1 MWLISY
7 RFVCGSLSILH
18 AGLWGT
24 ILRNMQALT
33 QIPHLSFRFAL
44 PSCWNGK
51 SVAYL
56 LKVLREGEEGFFFS
70 PEQPWII
77 YYTVENSPG
86 VWSHIVPRSFS
97 NLNAQFLREKEN
109 KKAHNSHVPF
119 KHARKHIQMHGH
131 HSYWPQ
137 ILFNLS
143 DLFGAEST

>member
-1 MWLISY
+1 MANLLPFRLRIFIY
-7 RFVCGSLSILH
+7 ITRRTVRNYTQKH
-18 AGLWGT
+18 AGSHT
-24 ILRNMQALT
+24 N
-33 QIPHLSFRFAL
+33 PHLSFRFAL

-86 VWSHIVPRSFS
+86 VWSHIVPGSFS